1 MHWIKRQVLFKFKFF
16 LQNGKTVTLT
26 PCNPDRRKY
35 DVRNKQ
41 HDWQFFIKT
50 VAIGIYDINT
60 RNQLKIS
67 NLDEVRYKC
76 LINLDSYM
84 TAWNKYF
91 AYYNFF
97 VSYFIVEICIIIQK
111 ASF

>member
-1 MHWIKRQVLFKFKFF
+1 
-16 LQNGKTVTLT
+16 
-26 PCNPDRRKY
+26 
-35 DVRNKQ
+35 
-41 HDWQFFIKT
+41 
-50 VAIGIYDINT
+50 
-60 RNQLKIS
+60 
-67 NLDEVRYKC
+67 
-76 LINLDSYM
+76 M